1 MKANNSLKR
10 KKLHNFRGPMIILMA
25 PFLVLFFI
33 FTILPILSSVVLSF
47 TYFNM
52 FEPPAFAGFNNY
64 IRLLFDDDVFLI
76 ALRNTM
82 MFALLT
88 GPVGFALSFLFAWL
102 INEFPRW
109 LRTILTVVFYG
120 PALAGNVFFMWTFIF
135 SGDSVGFLN
144 SFLFRW
150 GLIPA
155 PIQWLTDPNYMIGVV
170 IVVIMWLSMGVG
182 FLAFVAGLQNKDV
195 HVYEAAAMDGVR
207 NRFQELFYITL
218 PQMRPQL
225 LFGAVMTIS
234 VSFAVG
240 YEAMALTGFPS
251 TDYAAHTWVLHIMD
265 VGSIRFELGYASAV
279 AVILFAV
286 MMIIWMMVNN
296 LLRETD

>member
-1 MKANNSLKR
+1 MKKS
-10 KKLHNFRGPMIILMA
+10 KLQNLTVPMIVFLA
-25 PFLVLFFI
+25 PFLVLFFV
-33 FTILPILSSVVLSF
+33 FTILPILASVVLSF
-47 TYFNM
+47 THFNM
-52 FEPPAFAGFNNY
+52 FEAPVFAGFSNY

-76 ALRNTM
+76 AVRNTM

-88 GPVGFALSFLFAWL
+88 GPFGFALSFLFAWL

-120 PALAGNVFFMWTFIF
+120 PSLAGNVFFMWTFIF
-135 SGDSVGFLN
+135 SGDSVGLLN

-155 PIQWLTDPNYMIGVV
+155 PIQWLTDPNYMIRVV

-182 FLAFVAGLQNKDV
+182 FLAFVAGLQNKDAAI
-195 HVYEAAAMDGVR
+195 YEAAAMDGIS

-234 VSFAVG
+234 TSFAVG
-240 YEAMALTGFPS
+240 YEIMALTGFPS
-251 TDYAAHTWVLHIMD
+251 TEYAAHTWVLHVMD

-279 AVILFAV
+279 AVMLFGV
-286 MMIIWMMVNN
+286 MMVIWMMVNN
-296 LLRETD
+296 ILRDKD